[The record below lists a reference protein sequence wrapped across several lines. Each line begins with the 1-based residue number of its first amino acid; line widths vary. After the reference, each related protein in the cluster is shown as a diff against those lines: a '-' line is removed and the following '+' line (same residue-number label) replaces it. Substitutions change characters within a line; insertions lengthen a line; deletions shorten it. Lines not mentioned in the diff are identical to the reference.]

1 MSNNKDVKRG
11 IVLYID
17 GKAVK
22 NDVTAIKAEIKKL
35 TKELDHMAIGS
46 REYNEQMA
54 KIRNLNTILKQ
65 HKTDLRGVND
75 EIKKSPGFIDKMVNG
90 FNKFGGVIVSLI
102 GLLTGV
108 TLAIRSFRDE
118 RNKLESSQA
127 ELKSLTGL
135 DDDSIAWLTKQAK
148 KLSTTMTEEGLR
160 VRASAREIL
169 DAYMLVGSAKPE
181 LLGNKEALAAVTEEA
196 MRLQA
201 AAGDIKLS
209 DAVDA
214 VTLSLN
220 QFGAQ
225 AEDAGRYV
233 NVLAAGSKEGAAN
246 IASITTSIK
255 KTGVAAA
262 GANVSIEETV
272 ALIETL
278 AYKGIKD
285 EVAGTA
291 LKKFFLVLQTGADDT
306 NPKVVGLSKALENL
320 KAKNMGAADIKKM
333 FGEEGYNA
341 AAVILENVDMV
352 NQLTEAVTGTNI
364 AFEQSANNSDTAA
377 AALDQARNKMKLAM
391 VDLGQKLEGVFTVST
406 NMATNLVKILPVLI
420 DWVREWG
427 LVTLWLTGVII
438 GLYAKVKIITAV
450 TTTYHAVLKV
460 GKTIQ
465 LAYAL
470 AMSTVNGYSITSI
483 KLMRTLI
490 VTMGQ
495 HRIALA
501 ALRTATF
508 AYAAVVNM
516 LRLRFDLAAKA
527 IRGMIVASNISML
540 FSPWGAA
547 LAIIT
552 AITAALVIFRNK
564 VGEVSAAQAAL
575 NRIQQKTSE
584 EYDKESAHIKQLNDV
599 IHNNKVSLDE
609 RRKALD
615 ELKSIIP
622 GYNAMLDDEG
632 RLTKD
637 NTKAID
643 DYLASLEKEIKL
655 KAAKEELE
663 EAYRKQR
670 ELQRKRDAN
679 QKILDANPGSTIQT
693 FSTNWGTFNYDP
705 MAHYRSK
712 VSELNQE
719 LADTNEIITAI
730 NEEIAS
736 TSTSNNNQSGS
747 GGDDKPCP
755 VCGKKPCICRKVVQ
769 DDDEVKKQLQQ
780 LELEHGQRISE
791 IKKRYL
797 EDDSMTQAD
806 YNKLIQDAELQLL
819 NEKLKVMGLEESQRQ
834 QINDRI
840 LDMQIKQREELR
852 RLKLDETNETLS
864 ANQKK
869 FQLEAEQ
876 LAQDYKN
883 RLISREDFLKKL
895 LELQKIYEIAG
906 NTPEVLTPEQ
916 QKAIDKYLDKLDEV
930 IDKYK
935 GAAEEVKDWRKTT
948 QENWD
953 ELTKYTSASFDDM
966 TKILTT
972 FFADLASMSV
982 DGVESFDNLEQKY
995 QALGT
1000 LMFSYASMFGTAVGE
1015 LLAGSEDSL
1024 KDFLKNTVN
1033 MVLTAIEQL
1042 MVAYI
1047 AQTTMREVANKGF
1060 IGLATAAAQIVAI
1073 TAAFETAK
1081 AAIGNFYTG
1090 GYTPSGDWDKPQ
1102 GIVHSNEFVA
1112 NRYAVANPAVR
1123 PVLDLIDQAQR
1134 SGTIANLTGNDIAA
1148 VAGSRSMPVT
1158 QTPVVVNSTS
1168 QPNDRELIQTVRDLR
1183 QVINRLAGRLDEPIE
1198 AVGVI
1203 SGRHGWRAKLD
1214 EYDKLL
1220 NNKSR

>member
-22 NDVTAIKAEIKKL
+22 NDVTAVKAEIKKL

-438 GLYAKVKIITAV
+438 GLYTRVKIITAV
-450 TTTYHAVLKV
+450 TTAYHAVLKV

-527 IRGMIVASNISML
+527 IRGMIVASNIAKL
-540 FSPWGAA
+540 ISPWGAV
-547 LAIIT
+547 LAAVT
-552 AITAALVIFRNK
+552 AITAAMIIFRK
-564 VGEVSAAQAAL
+564 RVDEVGAAQQNIIDL
-575 NRIQQKTSE
+575 
-584 EYDKESAHIKQLNDV
+584 
-599 IHNNKVSLDE
+599 NNKAAASVQKEATEMQNLLAIARDVNLSYNV
-609 RRKALD
+609 RK
-615 ELKSIIP
+615 
-622 GYNAMLDDEG
+622 G
-632 RLTKD
+632 
-637 NTKAID
+637 AID
-643 DYLASLEKEIKL
+643 KLNEILPEHLANLSLETINSQKATDAVNEHTRALIRQATIK
-655 KAAKEELE
+655 AQTDRIAE
-663 EAYRKQR
+663 
-670 ELQRKRDAN
+670 
-679 QKILDANPGSTIQT
+679 LDANMAKYGNDKATYLRKEINV
-693 FSTNWGTFNYDP
+693 FELIWGGVTEGTP
-705 MAHYRSK
+705 IPEWEEWVEERK
-712 VSELNQE
+712 LLNQE
-719 LADTNEIITAI
+719 LKKLQEEELAYQNSI
-730 NEEIAS
+730 N
-736 TSTSNNNQSGS
+736 NKNDGRCPKCGS
-747 GGDDKPCP
+747 
-755 VCGKKPCICRKVVQ
+755 KPCICKKGGNGENDKDEKKRIKKELEKIETDHNAELTHIQKLYLEGSFESDEEYAAAKIDLEKKYLNQKLAVVGLEASEREKIQ
-769 DDDEVKKQLQQ
+769 VKILEAQIKFNEECKKQDEETAKERKSIRDKQ
-780 LELEHGQRISE
+780 LKIDLEKAAQYHYQNFTSEEEYQAELKRIHQE
-791 IKKRYL
+791 YY
-797 EDDSMTQAD
+797 DDVLKNYRLTEEQKTAILAEQ
-806 YNKLIQDAELQLL
+806 NKLQTDEDKAKY
-819 NEKLKVMGLEESQRQ
+819 EKLKQQAEEYRDITMDIAGQFGEA
-834 QINDRI
+834 IGEMIANG
-840 LDMQIKQREELR
+840 EL
-852 RLKLDETNETLS
+852 S
-864 ANQKK
+864 M
-869 FQLEAEQ
+869 
-876 LAQDYKN
+876 KN
-883 RLISREDFLKKL
+883 FLKETIL
-895 LELQKIYEIAG
+895 MALDALERIIEI
-906 NTPEVLTPEQ
+906 TCLEVT
-916 QKAIDKYLDKLDEV
+916 A
-930 IDKYK
+930 
-935 GAAEEVKDWRKTT
+935 R
-948 QENWD
+948 N
-953 ELTKYTSASFDDM
+953 
-966 TKILTT
+966 
-972 FFADLASMSV
+972 LA
-982 DGVESFDNLEQKY
+982 
-995 QALGT
+995 
-1000 LMFSYASMFGTAVGE
+1000 
-1015 LLAGSEDSL
+1015 
-1024 KDFLKNTVN
+1024 
-1033 MVLTAIEQL
+1033 
-1042 MVAYI
+1042 
-1047 AQTTMREVANKGF
+1047 
-1060 IGLATAAAQIVAI
+1060 ATAPFSWIGA
-1073 TAAFETAK
+1073 AK
-1081 AAIGNFYTG
+1081 AALQVAAIKAAFAVVKGLVGNFYTG

-1148 VAGSRSMPVT
+1148 VAGSRSMTVT

-1183 QVINRLAGRLDEPIE
+1183 QIIYRLADRLDEPIE

-1203 SGRHGWRAKLD
+1203 SGRRGWKQKLD